1 MEYALI
7 TGASKGIGKAIAY
20 ELAKRGYNLILTA
33 RSEDLLASLS
43 EDIEKSHDV
52 KAVYYAVDLA
62 ESGSAKE
69 LADWCTQNDYQLK
82 ILVNNAGF
90 GLWGSFDKLPLDE
103 QLNSMNLNMTAV
115 VSLTHHLIPNLKKNK
130 KAYILNVASVAA
142 MIAIPTFSIYAAT
155 KAFLL
160 SFSRSLSQEIGRK
173 GIVVSC
179 VCPGATESEF
189 LDRAGMRSLGKTAD
203 TFGMSAESVAEIAI
217 RGMLKGKTEIIP
229 GLINKVAAGALKLS
243 PRGVSEKVA
252 GKIYSK
258 R

>member
-20 ELAKRGYNLILTA
+20 ELASRGNNLILAA
-33 RSEDLLASLS
+33 RSEDLLAKISA
-43 EDIEKSHDV
+43 EIARKYAV
-52 KAVYYAVDLA
+52 KVEHFAVDLIEPDA
-62 ESGSAKE
+62 AKK
-69 LADWCTQNDYQLK
+69 LVDWCTENNYQLN

-90 GLWGSFDKLPLDE
+90 GLWGSFDKLPLE
-103 QLNSMNLNMTAV
+103 RQLASMNLNMSAV
-115 VSLTHHLIPNLKKNK
+115 VSLTHQFIPNLRKSK

-142 MIAIPTFSIYAAT
+142 FLAIPSFSIYAAT
-155 KAFLL
+155 KSFLL
-160 SFSRSLSQEIGRK
+160 SFSRSLNLELGRK

-179 VCPGATESEF
+179 VCPGSTESEF
-189 LDRAGMRSLGKTAD
+189 LETAGMNDLGKAAD

-243 PRGVSEKVA
+243 PRAISERVA